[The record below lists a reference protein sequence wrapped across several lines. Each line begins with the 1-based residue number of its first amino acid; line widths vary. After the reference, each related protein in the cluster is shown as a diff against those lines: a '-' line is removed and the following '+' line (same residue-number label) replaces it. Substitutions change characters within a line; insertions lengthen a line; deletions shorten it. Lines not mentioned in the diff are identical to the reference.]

1 MTVAI
6 DDFGTGFSSLS
17 YLKNLHIDKLKIDRS
32 FIKDYPE
39 KDNGEIAHVISNIAN
54 KLNLKVIMEGAESKE
69 QINYL
74 KSIGCNLIQG
84 FYYSPPLTK
93 DEFYKHLQRTLFK

>member
-1 MTVAI
+1 MTAAI

-17 YLKNLHIDKLKIDRS
+17 YLKKLSVDKLKIDRN

-39 KDNGEIAHVISNIAN
+39 NDNGEIAKAITDIS
-54 KLNLKVIMEGAESKE
+54 KDLKLKVITEGAETKQ
-69 QINYL
+69 QIDYL

-84 FYYSPPLTK
+84 YYYSRPLPK
-93 DEFYKHLQRTLFK
+93 DEFEQYLTKSKK